1 MAQQMTG
8 VRDASRAAFWLRVAG
23 AIVGFA
29 VATVVGVLAF
39 GTFNEPPDPELGY
52 SIPGANSF
60 ALVLAI
66 GAVVAFIV
74 YAAIEYGQTRRLE
87 SIARQFDTRTIVLMP
102 IAIAFNIILGQ
113 AVGAA
118 LKIPIYLD
126 SIGTILVGALAGPIP
141 GALTGFLANMLWT
154 YVVPPPF
161 HSDISGAFA
170 IVAAVIGLL
179 AGIFGRLGWL
189 RPRPNR
195 SDAELAVGAAVS
207 VVLILALAGLA
218 YVGYTAILGSPSLT
232 PASDNPIFLILAWVA
247 VLLVV
252 GTLVGLLWLL
262 FRGRDLTAA
271 YVVVAGVVTGIIAAA
286 ISAPISANV
295 FGGVTGAGTDFL
307 VAAFRQAGADIQ
319 AATLG
324 QGLISDPIDKVTTFF
339 VVYLILNAMAKRTK
353 ARFPQGERLV
363 ESSEMA
369 EGGQLG
375 GAPA

>member
-363 ESSEMA
+363 ESSEMT

>member
-1 MAQQMTG
+1 MTTHVAEMDHPPVG
-8 VRDASRAAFWLRVAG
+8 SRWLWIGGGIVAF
-23 AIVGFA
+23 F
-29 VATVVGVLAF
+29 VATLIGIVAF
-39 GTFNEPPDPELGY
+39 GTFDAPPDPDLGY

-66 GAVVAFIV
+66 ALIVGIVV
-74 YAAIEYGQTRRLE
+74 YALLEYWQTRRLE
-87 SIARQFDTRTIVLMP
+87 SITSQFDTRTLVLMP
-102 IAIAFNIILGQ
+102 VAIAFNIILGQ

-141 GALTGFLANMLWT
+141 GALTGFLANIIWT
-154 YVVPPPF
+154 YVLPPPF

-179 AGIFGRLGWL
+179 AGVFGRMGWL
-189 RPRPNR
+189 RPRPGR
-195 SDAELAVGAAVS
+195 SFGELAVGAAVA
-207 VVLILALAGLA
+207 VVLIVGLSYLA
-218 YVGYTAILGSPSLT
+218 YLGYTAILGSPDLRPGGDQALFVILGWLALT
-232 PASDNPIFLILAWVA
+232 MVA
-247 VLLVV
+247 GTAIGLVVLLFV
-252 GTLVGLLWLL
+252 
-262 FRGRDLTAA
+262 RRDLTAA
-271 YVVVAGVVTGIIAAA
+271 YVVVGGVLTGIVAAA

-339 VVYLILNAMAKRTK
+339 VVYLILAAMATRTK
-353 ARFPQGERLV
+353 ARFPQGERLINV
-363 ESSEMA
+363 EPEA
-369 EGGQLG
+369 T
-375 GAPA
+375 